1 MYHSMIYIVYM
12 AKIFRLKKG
21 QLEFTSN
28 GIIIEDKYRK
38 GIYLRILMSTLWM
51 IYGVFSYV
59 RFLHT
64 GDKFMLWSGIIIGG
78 LQFIILITTLFFFSV
93 KGEISREEIKKLSV
107 KNIQGAK
114 NLRIR
119 LKNNRTR
126 MVYQVQDPDNE
137 LESVVRAI
145 QKPYKLL

>member
-1 MYHSMIYIVYM
+1 M

>member
-1 MYHSMIYIVYM
+1 MVDVSFNDIIVNM
-12 AKIFRLKKG
+12 AKIFSLEKG

-28 GIIIEDKYRK
+28 GIIIEDKYLK

-59 RFLHT
+59 RFLNT

-93 KGEISREEIKKLSV
+93 KGEISKEEIKKLSV
-107 KNIQGAK
+107 KNIQGTK
-114 NLRIR
+114 NLSIR

-126 MVYQVQDPDNE
+126 MVYHVQDPDNE
-137 LESVVRAI
+137 LESLVKAI
-145 QKPYKLL
+145 LLNIA